1 VREQAQLSLT
11 FDQQVSFENQFASEQ
26 AQESETE
33 TEIEV
38 VDSPQ
43 EERIIEPKKLEE
55 AGQILL
61 IDIGEWW
68 EEHWKGMPEF
78 VQKDLTPFKTIYV
91 HFETRKDM
99 EAFAKLMNQPITLD
113 TPSIWYPEAE
123 TNDFSKKRYVA
134 Q

>member
-1 VREQAQLSLT
+1 M
-11 FDQQVSFENQFASEQ
+11 DGQVQFGLFEERVIVND
-26 AQESETE
+26 
-33 TEIEV
+33 EV
-38 VDSPQ
+38 IPQ
-43 EERIIEPKKLEE
+43 EESSEVEEVADPPEERIQEPKQLEE
-55 AGQILL
+55 AGQIPL